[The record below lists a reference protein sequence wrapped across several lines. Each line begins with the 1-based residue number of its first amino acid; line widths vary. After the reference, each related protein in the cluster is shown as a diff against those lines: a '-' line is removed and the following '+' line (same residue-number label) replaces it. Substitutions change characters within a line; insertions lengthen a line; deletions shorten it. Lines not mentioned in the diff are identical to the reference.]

1 MQIHEHRYL
10 KVNYESAVDWKQAT
24 DYLWCNPQF
33 HGQPRFDHA
42 LIQLTAEETVFVR
55 LVLIFKCHISNIK
68 SFEFALVQPYSAG
81 IGIPRRTDRIF
92 KLTRV
97 KAVPRASSIF
107 VPLSSFI
114 RGAVLVP
121 DSDHRD
127 EYLVVDHID
136 GDMFLRMK
144 ARVLQ

>member
-10 KVNYESAVDWKQAT
+10 KVNYKSTVDWKQAT
-24 DYLWCNPQF
+24 DHLRCNPQF
-33 HGQPRFDHA
+33 HGRPRFDHA
-42 LIQLTAEETVFVR
+42 LIQLTAEKTAFVR
-55 LVLIFKCHISNIK
+55 LVFMFKCCISNIG
-68 SFEFALVQPYSAG
+68 SFEFALVQPYMAG
-81 IGIPRRTDRIF
+81 IGVPRRMDRIF

-107 VPLSSFI
+107 IPLVSFI

-121 DSDHRD
+121 DPDRQD

-136 GDMFLRMK
+136 SDMFLRMK
-144 ARVLQ
+144 AGALQ